1 MFARALAAALLLAG
15 TTPAAPPASSA
26 TARAQAAWTA
36 RCKDWDEWNKPAPPF
51 HVFGNTYYVG
61 TCGITSVL
69 IETGQGAI
77 VIDGGPV
84 DAGRLIAKNVQA
96 LGVKLSDVKLLLHTH
111 EHHDHAG
118 GLAELQRLT
127 GARLLASKRAAP
139 VLASGNPGKDD
150 PLFAYHHR
158 IPPAKGGGIVRD
170 GEVVRLG
177 GLELNAIATPG
188 HTPGALSW
196 QWRSCEGPVCK
207 TLVYAD
213 SLTPVSSDDYRFSD
227 HPAYLAAFRAS
238 LARVAGLK
246 CDILLSPHPSAS
258 GMRDRLLK
266 GDLTDPS
273 ACKAY
278 AKGLEEKLAERLAK
292 EARGR

>member
-15 TTPAAPPASSA
+15 AAPAAPPASSA

-188 HTPGALSW
+188 HSHDHLAFLIKQPGRRML
-196 QWRSCEGPVCK
+196 
-207 TLVYAD
+207 
-213 SLTPVSSDDYRFSD
+213 
-227 HPAYLAAFRAS
+227 
-238 LARVAGLK
+238 VAGDALFHGGK
-246 CDILLSPHPSAS
+246 VGVQNVYDCSVPEICRSVRRLVGLDYEIFLPGHGPFSLRDGRRHADAAMEHVRRNACPPSI
-258 GMRDRLLK
+258 
-266 GDLTDPS
+266 
-273 ACKAY
+273 
-278 AKGLEEKLAERLAK
+278 
-292 EARGR
+292 